1 MNSQSVGIKREV
13 TFLSVNF
20 EKHQIVVPGELL
32 AVGKKFGIAAGTFRE
47 GEKVFASI
55 VGLAELNGDLIQ
67 VVPLEGV
74 YIPKIGDDIIGKIVN
89 VTLSSWRV
97 DIKSPYYAT
106 LQASNFLKRRT
117 DVVMDDLRRYLDMGD
132 AIFAVVTE
140 FDRTSP
146 PMVSTKDKGL
156 GKLKGGTI
164 IDVLPAKIPRLIG
177 RGGSMINMIKEE
189 TKCKILVGQNGRVW
203 ISGEKF
209 EIEDLVVRV
218 IRRVEREAH
227 TSGLTDRIKEMIKTE
242 MATKG
247 GLKS

>member
-1 MNSQSVGIKREV
+1 
-13 TFLSVNF
+13 LSVNF

-32 AVGKKFGIAAGTFRE
+32 AIGKKFRVGMGSFRE
-47 GEKVFASI
+47 EDKIFASI
-55 VGLAELNGDLIQ
+55 VGLAEIGGDLIQ

-97 DIKSPYYAT
+97 DIKSPYYAI

-117 DVVMDDLRRYLDMGD
+117 DVVMDDLRRYLDIGD
-132 AIFAVVTE
+132 AVFVNVSE

-146 PMVSTKDKGL
+146 PMVSARDKGF

-164 IDVLPAKIPRLIG
+164 VDVLPAKIPRLIG
-177 RGGSMINMIKEE
+177 RGGSMINMIKDE
-189 TKCKILVGQNGRVW
+189 TKCRILVGQNGRVW

-218 IRRVEREAH
+218 VRRIEREAH
-227 TSGLTDRIKEMIKTE
+227 TSGLTDRIKEMIRSE
-242 MATKG
+242 MVAKG
-247 GLKS
+247 GTKT